1 MDSEGDIIS
10 GGGKDG
16 RIVATNPEGEILDE
30 TSLPDYVGGARC
42 VAIGNGGTIYVGT
55 TKNSIMKMNFEEE
68 YSTIMQVDNS
78 IPMKW
83 TETRLRRKPN
93 LCAENYNNALFMKQF
108 DLPIAT

>member
-1 MDSEGDIIS
+1 MQVDSEGDIIS

-68 YSTIMQVDNS
+68 YSTIMQVEIL
-78 IPMKW
+78 IPIK
-83 TETRLRRKPN
+83 
-93 LCAENYNNALFMKQF
+93 CAEKGLCRIRK
-108 DLPIAT
+108 